1 MMEKY
6 YEHTDNPLY
15 HEHMMEEWK
24 NEDAKEVGC
33 ASAIAAVVAFIIALI
48 FCALLPS
55 CKSSHSLPVQSKEKD
70 SVRVE
75 VRTSTIYVTDTLLIE
90 IPPQTAER
98 TTADSTSH
106 LENDYAIS
114 DARINADG
122 TLFHL
127 LSTKP
132 QKKPVEVDK
141 KIEQRDSIVYVDK
154 SISDTGQQ
162 IVEVERNLSWWEQ
175 TRIYGFYL
183 LLIVIVAIY
192 RKPIWSLLKKFLLR
206 KPH

>member
-98 TTADSTSH
+98 TTADSASH

-122 TLFHL
+122 TLFHTL
-127 LSTKP
+127 ATKP
-132 QKKPVEVDK
+132 QKKPVEVK
-141 KIEQRDSIVYVDK
+141 KKEQRTDSIAY
-154 SISDTGQQ
+154 IERR
-162 IVEVERNLSWWEQ
+162 VEVPVPVERSQTPWERTCINWFPYSLVALVLSS
-175 TRIYGFYL
+175 GVVL
-183 LLIVIVAIY
+183 
-192 RKPIWSLLKKFLLR
+192 RKPIRSLIRRFI
-206 KPH
+206 